1 MSTVNSPKKQAND
14 HKKPVKRKEVIKLC
28 RGMSSMLKAN
38 ITTSDALYFY
48 AQGLPDKDLQD
59 TLMQIKARVDSGMMA
74 HHAFAKAQRFDPMVV
89 GIIQAGAESA
99 KLGEAFAALAHRL
112 KIEQTFA
119 SKLRNALLIPCCV
132 IVFVIGLFIWSQIS
146 VVSKVEATIADVGQ
160 KPDATSQVFF
170 NISHVVQKVWPI
182 FIVCSL
188 TVIIIL
194 SRSQKIRSELLEG
207 TMKRWTLLRK
217 MIMGLR
223 QTAYLGTLHMMYSNG
238 INLAKA
244 ATLAASTVAGTPLET
259 QLLTAAKRY
268 VSSGQPFS
276 DALKKLT
283 SLDPQVGHMIAIGER
298 SASLP
303 DQLSMLMDMY
313 EEDTATYLADFT
325 QVASTLTLMFAMLLL
340 GSVFAGSMIPIFM
353 MGPKMMASGGM

>member
-1 MSTVNSPKKQAND
+1 MA
-14 HKKPVKRKEVIKLC
+14 
-28 RGMSSMLKAN
+28 SMLRAN

-59 TLMQIKARVDSGMMA
+59 TLMGIKARVDSGMMV
-74 HHAFAKAQRFDPMVV
+74 HNAFAKAQRFDPMIV

-99 KLGEAFAALAHRL
+99 KLGDAFAALAHRL
-112 KIEQTFA
+112 KVEQTFA
-119 SKLRNALLIPCCV
+119 TKLRTALLVPCCV
-132 IVFVIGLFIWSQIS
+132 IVFITGLFIWSQIG
-146 VVSKVEATIADVGQ
+146 VVSKVEETLASVKQT
-160 KPDATSQVFF
+160 PDAVSQVFF
-170 NISHVVQKVWPI
+170 NISHVVKKVWPLFVI
-182 FIVCSL
+182 CVI
-188 TVIIIL
+188 TVIIVLIKFANL
-194 SRSQKIRSELLEG
+194 RSNILEG

-217 MIMGLR
+217 MVMGLR

-244 ATLAASTVAGTPLET
+244 ATLAAATVSGTPLEA
-259 QLLTAAKRY
+259 QLIGAAKRY

-276 DALKKLT
+276 DALKKMT

-303 DQLSMLMDMY
+303 DQLALLMDMY

-325 QVASTLTLMFAMLLL
+325 QVASVLTLMFAMVLL

-353 MGPKMMASGGM
+353 MGPKMMASGGL